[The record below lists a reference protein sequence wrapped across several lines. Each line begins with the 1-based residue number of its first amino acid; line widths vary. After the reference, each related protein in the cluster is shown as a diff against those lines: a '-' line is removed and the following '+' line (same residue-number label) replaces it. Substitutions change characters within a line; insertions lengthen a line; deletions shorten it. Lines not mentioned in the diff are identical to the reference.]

1 MNRRAQEAT
10 RGESTRKEGERKEP
24 KECIETETRHCTQN
38 AKEDAARSTSNE
50 VSDS

>member
-24 KECIETETRHCTQN
+24 KECIETETKHCTQN
-38 AKEDAARSTSNE
+38 AKEDSARSTSNE
-50 VSDS
+50 VSNS